1 LNSSDDTLKYLFMD
15 DPILSKLK
23 LTRFPKAEV
32 ITEYYEND
40 TGVARHIFD
49 ENGHLLGLFEYDI

>member
-1 LNSSDDTLKYLFMD
+1 MD